1 MEILREECSDLEDKV
16 TEAETLKRSRP
27 ADAIV
32 AAANNAARENTW
44 KGDDVLTVS
53 EARERGTSFLTKSGN
68 VRKKTG
74 NGVPLSDLLGV
85 ESPELAL

>member
-1 MEILREECSDLEDKV
+1 MDILREECSDLQDKV
-16 TEAETLKRSRP
+16 TETETLKSCRP
-27 ADAIV
+27 ADAVV

-44 KGDDVLTVS
+44 KGDDVPTVS
-53 EARERGTSFLTKSGN
+53 EARELGTLFLTKSGN

>member
-1 MEILREECSDLEDKV
+1 MDILREECSDLQDKV
-16 TEAETLKRSRP
+16 TETETLKSCRP
-27 ADAIV
+27 VDAVV

-44 KGDDVLTVS
+44 KGDDVPTVS
-53 EARERGTSFLTKSGN
+53 EARELGTLFLTKSGN